1 MSESTTKPED
11 HDTVQDL
18 VQLVEDSLTEAKQA
32 YAQLA
37 RERQDKVRLE
47 KVASELQN
55 TPEVSTS
62 VVERTVDLLIE
73 HNYIDENQR
82 EKLASEIVSNPENIL
97 RLTNR
102 IIEISVPSYSEGRGV
117 PKAASEEKTP
127 SDLDGWAKVASQ
139 GA

>member
-1 MSESTTKPED
+1 MSESTTKPEENNV
-11 HDTVQDL
+11 VQEL

-47 KVASELQN
+47 KVANETQR
-55 TPEVSTS
+55 TPKVSPDI
-62 VVERTVDLLIE
+62 VERTVDLLIE
-73 HNYIDENQR
+73 HNYIDEDQR
-82 EKLASEIVSNPENIL
+82 EKLASEIVTHPENIL

-117 PKAASEEKTP
+117 PKEASAEKTP
-127 SDLDGWAKVASQ
+127 ADLDGWAKVASQ